1 MLRKA
6 LAETL
11 RDQDFLRDAGKANL
25 EIAPAT
31 GEAIEQSIQRL
42 FKTDAK
48 VVAELKEILK

>member
-11 RDQDFLRDAGKANL
+11 RDHDFLRDAGKANL